1 MTKQN
6 APGRPN
12 LMLIINADEV
22 NTGQRIT
29 DSKLLLLFLKMCFK
43 LITIIN
49 SCTRLL
55 KVLVDSSLYMDP
67 HKIMY
72 KYKNNT
78 KYVCIKT
85 PYYITIF
92 VSLLCMR
99 AYFTLAIVHVSASCS
114 GRQYSY
120 LNNAFNKFQAQEF
133 SFTEIRDWFQNHR
146 LVQIN
151 KSLL

>member
-1 MTKQN
+1 
-6 APGRPN
+6 
-12 LMLIINADEV
+12 MLIINADEV

-43 LITIIN
+43 LITIIS

-133 SFTEIRDWFQNHR
+133 SFTEIRD
-146 LVQIN
+146 
-151 KSLL
+151 

>member
-6 APGRPN
+6 APAGPN
-12 LMLIINADEV
+12 LMLIINGDEV
-22 NTGQRIT
+22 STGQKIT
-29 DSKLLLLFLKMCFK
+29 DSKLLFLKMCFK

-49 SCTRLL
+49 SCTKLL
-55 KVLVDSSLYMDP
+55 KVWVDSSLYMDP

-78 KYVCIKT
+78 KSVCIKT
-85 PYYITIF
+85 PYYITVF

-114 GRQYSY
+114 RRQYSY

-133 SFTEIRDWFQNHR
+133 SFKKIRDWFQNHR

-151 KSLL
+151 KSML

>member
-1 MTKQN
+1 
-6 APGRPN
+6 
-12 LMLIINADEV
+12 MLIINADEV

-49 SCTRLL
+49 SYTRLL

-133 SFTEIRDWFQNHR
+133 SFTEIRD
-146 LVQIN
+146 
-151 KSLL
+151 